1 MHIKPRK
8 TTLFLLLCLLM
19 PVITSAQIPADQHSN
34 QDTTKSI
41 SILKARRNGLLIGG
55 GLAYAGSMT
64 GLYHLWY
71 KNHPQ
76 SSFHFINDNHE
87 WLQMDKAGHATSSYY
102 IGLLGYEALRW
113 AGANNKKAAWFGGS
127 LGFAYLTVI
136 EILDGFSAGWGASS
150 GDLIANGLGSAA
162 FISQQLIWQEQRML
176 MKWSFHMTGY
186 AKYRPDLLG
195 RSFAERAIKD
205 YNGQTIWLSANISSF
220 LKNESR
226 FPGWLNIAFGY
237 GAEGMTGANSN
248 PAFHNEEPV
257 PGFDRYRQFYISPD
271 IDLTRI
277 RTKSALL
284 NKTLKTFGF
293 LKIPLPAL
301 EFSSKGT
308 KFHPFYF

>member
-1 MHIKPRK
+1 MYIKLRGAN
-8 TTLFLLLCLLM
+8 TLLLLLLFL
-19 PVITSAQIPADQHSN
+19 PAIIFAQKPALQHSI
-34 QDTTKSI
+34 QDTTKS
-41 SILKARRNGLLIGG
+41 LKINKSRRTGLLIGG
-55 GLAYAGSMT
+55 GLVYAGSMT
-64 GLYHLWY
+64 GLYQLWY

-102 IGLLGYEALRW
+102 IGLLGNEALRW
-113 AGANNKKAAWFGGS
+113 AGANNNNAAWYGGS

-162 FISQQLIWQEQRML
+162 FISQQLIWKEQRVL

-220 LKNESR
+220 LKSESR

-248 PAFHNEEPV
+248 TAFHNEQPV
-257 PGFDRYRQFYISPD
+257 PGFDRYRQFFISPD

-277 RTKSALL
+277 RTKSVLL
-284 NKTLKTFGF
+284 NKTLKAFGF
-293 LKIPLPAL
+293 LKIPLPTV

>member
-1 MHIKPRK
+1 MYIRLRGAYAL
-8 TTLFLLLCLLM
+8 LFLLLLL
-19 PVITSAQIPADQHSN
+19 PIIIIAQKPAQQHSN
-34 QDTTKSI
+34 PDTTEI
-41 SILKARRNGLLIGG
+41 NTINKARINGLLIGG

-64 GLYHLWY
+64 GLYHLWF
-71 KNHPQ
+71 KNYPQ

-113 AGANNKKAAWFGGS
+113 AGFNNKKAAWYGGS
-127 LGFAYLTVI
+127 MGFAYLTVI

-150 GDLIANGLGSAA
+150 GDLIANSLGSAA
-162 FISQQLIWQEQRML
+162 FISQQLIWEEQRIL

-195 RSFAERAIKD
+195 RSFAERALKD
-205 YNGQTIWLSANISSF
+205 YNGQTIWLSANIRSF
-220 LKNESR
+220 LKNERR

-237 GAEGMTGANSN
+237 GAEGMIGANSN
-248 PAFHNEEPV
+248 PAFHNDEPL

-277 RTKSALL
+277 KTKSPLL

-301 EFSSKGT
+301 EFSSKGV
-308 KFHPFYF
+308 KFHPLYF